1 VIELHDKISGKQTI
15 RISVWNSVPAM
26 VNSGVLQF
34 ENEINKLFKTK
45 LTNVKNLEDS
55 TLLPCDLL
63 LCMAGFIEEEMFE
76 VWIKGVEKRI
86 PLQSAIKVPCI
97 IMADLSASIQR
108 ELIQWGVST
117 NWYFDILS
125 SEHITSLPVRVTN
138 LLRFH
143 DHLHE
148 INRMQVTLN
157 NLSNQVLTL
166 QHQLEK
172 TLSSKGLL

>member
-1 VIELHDKISGKQTI
+1 MTDLQDKISGKQDI

-45 LTNVKNLEDS
+45 LTNVKNLEDPN
-55 TLLPCDLL
+55 LLPCDLL
-63 LCMAGFIEEEMFE
+63 LCQASFIEEEAFE

-86 PLQSAIKVPCI
+86 PFQGAIKVPCM
-97 IMADLSASIQR
+97 IMADIPVHIQR

-125 SEHITSLPVRVTN
+125 TDHISSLPVRLSN

-148 INRMQVTLN
+148 INRMQQATGQL
-157 NLSNQVLTL
+157 LNQVNTL
-166 QHQLEK
+166 EQQLEK
-172 TLSSKGLL
+172 TLAKKA